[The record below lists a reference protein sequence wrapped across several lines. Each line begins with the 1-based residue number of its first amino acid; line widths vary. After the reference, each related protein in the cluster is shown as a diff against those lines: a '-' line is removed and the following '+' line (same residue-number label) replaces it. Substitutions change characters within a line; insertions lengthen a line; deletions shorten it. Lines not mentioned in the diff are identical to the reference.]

1 MANVKK
7 QVGEENV
14 VFILTADHGV
24 ADFPE
29 ILAQQGVDAKRI
41 ERPQYEEDIAAID
54 ALLQK
59 EFNLTESTISKA
71 NYSGVEPALSYLA
84 KQGIDTDVF
93 CKSLQEKLKQLP
105 YIEDTYSMTELSD
118 SSNNSKKHIQAMRNS
133 FDPRYGYYISLVPKE
148 HYLIDMWENGT
159 THGTPYAYDTHVP
172 LIFLGKDIEAQIVN
186 KAVGTIDIA
195 PTILGLLQIKALG
208 MDGKNLFTE

>member
-1 MANVKK
+1 
-7 QVGEENV
+7 
-14 VFILTADHGV
+14 
-24 ADFPE
+24 
-29 ILAQQGVDAKRI
+29 
-41 ERPQYEEDIAAID
+41 
-54 ALLQK
+54 
-59 EFNLTESTISKA
+59 
-71 NYSGVEPALSYLA
+71 
-84 KQGIDTDVF
+84 
-93 CKSLQEKLKQLP
+93 
-105 YIEDTYSMTELSD
+105 MTELSD

-148 HYLIDMWENGT
+148 HYLIDMRENGT

-195 PTILGLLQIKALG
+195 PTVLGLLQIKASG